1 MSVHGFRYQMFNS
14 KDVGPSIEAGYGPYT
29 SINQAIETIL
39 SIFRDDSTAEA
50 YTTTGYAPPLG
61 LHFGV
66 INNNVF
72 TEYEYKSG
80 AFNINNV
87 NVGIVPVG
95 SGGITLSDTIPTGS
109 NGDIGSSTTA
119 LSTKGAYTLAQR
131 IANSNSGVTDVKVN
145 NTSVVTT
152 GVANIPVASN
162 GALGVIQLGYS
173 PAANVTNEFA
183 LQTDNNKAYVEIPQV
198 YLVSTA
204 QKQVIDS
211 LVEVYEDG
219 VFVTDPNM
227 QPVTGSGSGGGD
239 YSALSD
245 RVDRIEAILGQLMGS
260 TSAQDATFIVE
271 NTQN

>member
-66 INNNVF
+66 IDNNNVF

-80 AFNINNV
+80 TFNANNI

-95 SGGITLSDTIPTGS
+95 SGWITLSDTIPTGS
-109 NGDIGSSTTA
+109 NGDTGSSTVA

-145 NTSVVTT
+145 GNSVVTT
-152 GVANIPVASN
+152 GVANIPAAGNS
-162 GALGVIQLGYS
+162 ALGVVQLGYT
-173 PAANVTNEFA
+173 PGQNVTNQFA

-198 YLVSTA
+198 YLVSAA

-219 VFVTDPNM
+219 VFVVDPNM
-227 QPVTGSGSGGGD
+227 QPVAGSGGGD

-245 RVDRIEAILGQLMGS
+245 RLDRIEAILGHLMGS
-260 TSAQDATFIVE
+260 TSVQDATFIVE
-271 NTQN
+271 NTQD